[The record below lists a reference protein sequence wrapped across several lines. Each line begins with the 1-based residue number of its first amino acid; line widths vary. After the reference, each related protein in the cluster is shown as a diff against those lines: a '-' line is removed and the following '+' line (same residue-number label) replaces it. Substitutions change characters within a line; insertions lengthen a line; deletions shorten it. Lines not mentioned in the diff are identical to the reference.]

1 MKMRDS
7 QEEII
12 DIYFK
17 VITGQ
22 ELSASEIEILR
33 TWLSCDANNAELH
46 KAMTNDEFVNSEFRE
61 YFDLQRLVVAK
72 KSEGEKSG
80 RSVSIIISQRIKSN
94 WKFIAA
100 ASFILMIGGY
110 FIFSAEHNAASQRQV
125 SYSPMDNR
133 TSRNDKEVVYPA
145 VQRASLSI
153 AGNNIGLSESSILEV
168 APSGSVVINGV
179 PQKEISNNKSGNIY
193 SLTTPPGG
201 TYNLTLSDGTRIW
214 LNAAT
219 VLKFPAAFEKQHR
232 KVQIK
237 GEAFFEIA
245 TIPSQPFIIETDQG
259 AVKVLGTTFNLKAYE
274 KEAMIT
280 SLLTGSVQ
288 ISSSNEAQNPVLIK
302 PGQQAKVTSNKIDID
317 KIISNPAAWKE
328 KIFSFNKT
336 TIEDVL
342 LEISRW
348 YAVNIDYHNGVSSKA
363 VLVGDFDRGI
373 TLDKLLPH
381 LSELSGLNLELVGK
395 TIIVENK

>member
-1 MKMRDS
+1 MSDS
-7 QEEII
+7 KEEII

-22 ELSASEIEILR
+22 ELSATEKEILR
-33 TWLSCDANNAELH
+33 TWLSYDANNAELH
-46 KAMTNDEFVNSEFRE
+46 KAMTNDEFVNNEFRE
-61 YFDLQRLVVAK
+61 YFDLQKIVDAK
-72 KSEGEKSG
+72 KSEGKTSG
-80 RSVSIIISQRIKSN
+80 RSVPLTISYRIKSN

-100 ASFILMIGGY
+100 ASLILMIGGY
-110 FIFSAEHNAASQRQV
+110 FIFSAEQKAASQRQV

-133 TSRNDKEVVYPA
+133 TSRNDTEVVYPA

-153 AGNNIGLSESSILEV
+153 ASNNIGLSENSTLEL
-168 APSGSVVINGV
+168 APSGYIVINGV
-179 PQKEISNNKSGNIY
+179 PQKGISNNKNGSIY
-193 SLTTPPGG
+193 SLTTPAGG

-219 VLKFPAAFEKQHR
+219 VLKFPAAFDKQQR
-232 KVQIK
+232 RVQVK

-245 TIPSQPFIIETDQG
+245 TIPNQPFIIETDQG

-274 KEAMIT
+274 KEEMIT

-288 ISSSNEAQNPVLIK
+288 ISSSNDTQNPVLIK
-302 PGQQAKVTSNKIDID
+302 PGQQAKVTSTKILID
-317 KIISNPAAWKE
+317 KVTNNPAAWKD
-328 KIFSFNKT
+328 KIFSFYKT

-342 LEISRW
+342 LEVSRW
-348 YAVNIDYHNGVSSKA
+348 YDVKVDFKSGVSSNA
-363 VLVGDFDRGI
+363 VLVGEFDRGI
-373 TLDKLLPH
+373 NLNKLLPH

-395 TIIVENK
+395 TIIVKNK